1 MHNLII
7 LLRLKDILN
16 APSISSKDNRI
27 RVNIIRSL
35 ILDVLKRI
43 YINSVNT
50 VFRDSDC
57 YPKMPYIYCLPINKT
72 TFW

>member
-27 RVNIIRSL
+27 RVNIIQSL
-35 ILDVLKRI
+35 ILDILKRI
-43 YINSVNT
+43 YIDSVNT
-50 VFRDSDC
+50 IFRDSNC
-57 YPKMPYIYCLPINKT
+57 YPKILSIYYLPVNKT
-72 TFW
+72 TF